1 MKEALK
7 EKEDQLKVS
16 CSVKKDEV
24 EKSIIGIRNAY
35 SMKSIME
42 NELINGIFSVY
53 TNTEDET
60 EYIKCTFCEKWDNPI
75 SVKKLGIMLI
85 EDSNYSTY
93 ESGVKKA
100 MSKAFSNLKGALIK
114 HIESQSHT
122 LPLKKESEY
131 NYQNKHAK
139 ECIAHAM
146 RQHAYFALKSN
157 MPFNQFE
164 NYLATSVSSGLEI
177 GNINHTYHFIE
188 QFLELVDKELIKM
201 TATWFC
207 EQKHVTITLDM
218 GLKMES
224 LCLLFC
230 L

>member
-1 MKEALK
+1 
-7 EKEDQLKVS
+7 
-16 CSVKKDEV
+16 
-24 EKSIIGIRNAY
+24 
-35 SMKSIME
+35 
-42 NELINGIFSVY
+42 
-53 TNTEDET
+53 
-60 EYIKCTFCEKWDNPI
+60 
-75 SVKKLGIMLI
+75 
-85 EDSNYSTY
+85 
-93 ESGVKKA
+93 
-100 MSKAFSNLKGALIK
+100 MSKAFLNLKGALIK

-131 NYQNKHAK
+131 HYQNKHAK

-146 RQHAYFALKSN
+146 CQHAYFALKSN

-207 EQKHVTITLDM
+207 EQKHVTITLDVGTENGIPLLAVLFISGNKAKLADIIPLISKT
-218 GLKMES
+218 GLDLATACFQACTLQGNIDKKQK
-224 LCLLFC
+224 L
-230 L
+230 